1 VLQPTATKLMHLAC
15 AQLQAGDAA
24 AASRSL
30 EAARK
35 QQLRPAR
42 LSSTDR
48 VRLETLEA
56 ALPKPE
62 A

>member
-1 VLQPTATKLMHLAC
+1 MHLAC